1 MKKYN
6 SEHIP
11 DLIISIIL
19 LFTGIFVFFY
29 SNTIFLMRAVEKS
42 SVVNAQFY
50 PKLLS
55 VILIGSS
62 IFLGVK
68 TGIQY
73 LKNTDS
79 ITSEQTKKI
88 ETKKGFN
95 NLLKA
100 GIICIFYIILFLF
113 VGFVIST
120 FLFFLAMFLL
130 LSKSRRYPLFF
141 AVAIG
146 LTLLIYL
153 VFNVL
158 LNVPVPSGLLF

>member
-158 LNVPVPSGLLF
+158 LNVPFPSGLLF